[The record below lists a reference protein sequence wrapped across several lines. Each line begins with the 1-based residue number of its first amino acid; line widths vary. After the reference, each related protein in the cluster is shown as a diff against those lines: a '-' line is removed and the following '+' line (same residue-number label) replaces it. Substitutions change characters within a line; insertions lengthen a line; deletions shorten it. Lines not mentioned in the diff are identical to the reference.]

1 MNFIPVN
8 EPLLNGNE
16 KKYLSECIDSGW
28 ISSEGPFV
36 SEFEEKFA
44 ARHNRKYAI
53 SVSNGTAALQISLDL
68 LDLNPG
74 DEVIVPTFTI
84 ISCVNAILYSG
95 ATPVLVDCDPNTFN
109 ASPHSILN
117 AITDKTKAILL
128 VHIYGLPIDMKR
140 VIEVCK
146 SQNIYLIEDCA
157 EVIGL
162 KYYDQFCGSFG
173 DISVFSFYSNKH
185 ITTGEGGMILTD
197 QDWIKERSMSYRN
210 LCFQKE
216 KRFVH
221 KKLGWNYRMTNL
233 QAAVGLAQL
242 ERLDEFIEIKR
253 SIGARY
259 QKGLKDC
266 RGLQLPIPETN
277 YAKNIYWVF
286 SVVIKDESDLNVNE
300 LNELLHAKNIGTR
313 PFFFPMHKQPIFQSM
328 GLFVNESY
336 PNAEKISLK
345 GMYIP
350 GGMALKDQDL
360 EYVIHTIFDIMN
372 HEAYLG

>member
-16 KKYLSECIDSGW
+16 KKYLMECIDSGW

-36 SEFEEKFA
+36 AEFEERFA
-44 ARHNRKYAI
+44 AMHKRKHAI
-53 SVSNGTAALQISLDL
+53 AVSNGTAALQISLNL
-68 LDLNPG
+68 LDLKAG

-84 ISCVNAILYSG
+84 ISCVSAILYSG
-95 ATPVLVDCDPNTFN
+95 AKPVLVDCDPNTFN
-109 ASPHSILN
+109 ASPQTILN

-128 VHIYGLPIDMKR
+128 VHTYGLPVDMKE
-140 VIEVCK
+140 VIEVCNSK
-146 SQNIYLIEDCA
+146 NVYLIEDCA

-162 KYYDQFCGSFG
+162 KYYDQLCGGFG

-221 KKLGWNYRMTNL
+221 ERIGWNYRMTNL

-242 ERLDEFIEIKR
+242 ERLDEFTAIKR
-253 SIGARY
+253 SIGTRY
-259 QKGLKDC
+259 HNALKDC

-277 YAKNIYWVF
+277 FAKNIYWVF
-286 SVVIKDESDLNVNE
+286 SLVIKQESGLNVNK

-313 PFFFPMHKQPIFQSM
+313 PFFYPMHKQPIFQSM
-328 GLFVNESY
+328 GLFENESY
-336 PNAEKISLK
+336 PNSEKISSK
-345 GMYIP
+345 GIYIP
-350 GGMALKDQDL
+350 SGMALKDHDL
-360 EYVIHTIFDIMN
+360 EYVIQTIFDIMN
-372 HEAYLG
+372 YEVKLD